1 MNDYLNHKWKRWSN
15 DARHAP
21 TKKLSE
27 GRQISAER
35 TEERTLTLPIPQISE
50 KWGDPSSIE
59 RQEVEKLLARV
70 ARGGTIEAKI
80 DKINNFVNSC
90 KGDDAAACARL
101 ATSTILSRLMALEI
115 FSAIVYDFGAS
126 TQGFLF
132 EVFMAAMLGKD
143 AQQVIA
149 TQQRSKGERGDIAD
163 ILDIGGEPMSLKFFK
178 GGKRGGSKA
187 IGGSIEDLINSIVKY
202 GKPMSYLVAIKETG
216 EGGDVSAIAFYKF
229 TIGASSTEAYP
240 LKPELTKGIDIDIF
254 AKPSWTKETKFE
266 IPVTILTGK
275 KKETRLIGGPIA
287 VLNFGSQADLKQVAN
302 NYAEQLGTD
311 VTTVYNALEDFSKNI
326 NRYLIRNSQKSG
338 EAAVG
343 NAQTLAYRTKKI
355 YSE

>member
-1 MNDYLNHKWKRWSN
+1 
-15 DARHAP
+15 
-21 TKKLSE
+21 
-27 GRQISAER
+27 
-35 TEERTLTLPIPQISE
+35 
-50 KWGDPSSIE
+50 
-59 RQEVEKLLARV
+59 
-70 ARGGTIEAKI
+70 
-80 DKINNFVNSC
+80 
-90 KGDDAAACARL
+90 
-101 ATSTILSRLMALEI
+101 
-115 FSAIVYDFGAS
+115 
-126 TQGFLF
+126 
-132 EVFMAAMLGKD
+132 
-143 AQQVIA
+143 
-149 TQQRSKGERGDIAD
+149 
-163 ILDIGGEPMSLKFFK
+163 MSLKFFK
-178 GGKRGGSKA
+178 GGDRGGSKA